1 MDGGGEASLPKNQ
14 LCGLQPDTKLLQ
26 ILGHWT
32 ERCSSQVIHAFFFF
46 LIHLKFELVIH
57 AHDNKSQKAT
67 KAYIM
72 KTQPSPP
79 KNNHF

>member
-26 ILGHWT
+26 SLGT
-32 ERCSSQVIHAFFFF
+32 GQRDVPPRSFTLFFFF

-79 KNNHF
+79 